1 MGAGTTSCRQSMI
14 GLRLTCRVER
24 SLTEANVQAGV
35 LSSVEG
41 RPAITS
47 PSSSH
52 SAPASV
58 PRLCRAAE

>member
-1 MGAGTTSCRQSMI
+1 MGAGTTGCRQAII

-24 SLTEANVQAGV
+24 SLTEANVEAGV
-35 LSSVEG
+35 LSSIQ
-41 RPAITS
+41 RQPAITS